1 MDENLNEQII
11 EEEEEAPEDS
21 NPPEEKKKQSQNTP
35 YTDAIEESGALDLL
49 ADTLLTMYTNPKIPP
64 EVFSFFLT
72 TAQAIEHPDVEKLLT
87 ENQELR
93 KSIISLKAQVAE
105 LESRARK

>member
-1 MDENLNEQII
+1 MEENLNDEIV
-11 EEEEEAPEDS
+11 EEEEEPEDL
-21 NPPEEKKKQSQNTP
+21 EETGEKKIRSENTP
-35 YTDAIEESGALDLL
+35 YTDALEDSGALDLL
-49 ADTLLTMYTNPKIPP
+49 ADALLTMYTTPKIPP
-64 EVFSFFLT
+64 EVLSFFLT
-72 TAQAIEHPDVEKLLT
+72 TFGAVEHPDVVNLLN

>member
-1 MDENLNEQII
+1 MEDNLNEEII
-11 EEEEEAPEDS
+11 DEETENNEV
-21 NPPEEKKKQSQNTP
+21 NNEKKTISQGTP
-35 YTDAIEESGALDLL
+35 YTDALEESGALDLL

-72 TAQAIEHPDVEKLLT
+72 TVGAVEHPDVEKLLN

-105 LESRARK
+105 LESRVRK